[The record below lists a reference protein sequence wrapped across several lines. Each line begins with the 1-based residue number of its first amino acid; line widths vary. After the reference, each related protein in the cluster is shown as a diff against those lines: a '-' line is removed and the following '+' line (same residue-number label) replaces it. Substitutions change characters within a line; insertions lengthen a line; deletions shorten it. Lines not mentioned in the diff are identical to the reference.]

1 MIVLVIMLLPLLL
14 LSFHLLSLLFFM
26 SIMFVT
32 FIINVIIN
40 IAAVTNA
47 DIIACITDVV
57 LSLFLILLLMVSTNN
72 KRFNHTYFNL
82 T

>member
-57 LSLFLILLLMVSTNN
+57 LSLFLILLLMV
-72 KRFNHTYFNL
+72 
-82 T
+82 

>member
-1 MIVLVIMLLPLLL
+1 MLLPLLL

-57 LSLFLILLLMVSTNN
+57 LSLFLILLLMV
-72 KRFNHTYFNL
+72 
-82 T
+82 

>member
-14 LSFHLLSLLFFM
+14 LSFYLLSLLFFM

-57 LSLFLILLLMVSTNN
+57 LSLFLILLLMV
-72 KRFNHTYFNL
+72 
-82 T
+82 

>member
-1 MIVLVIMLLPLLL
+1 
-14 LSFHLLSLLFFM
+14 M

-47 DIIACITDVV
+47 DIIAYITDVV
-57 LSLFLILLLMVSTNN
+57 LSLFLILLLMV
-72 KRFNHTYFNL
+72 
-82 T
+82 

>member
-26 SIMFVT
+26 SIMSVT
-32 FIINVIIN
+32 FIINVNIN
-40 IAAVTNA
+40 IAAVTNV

-57 LSLFLILLLMVSTNN
+57 LPLFLII
-72 KRFNHTYFNL
+72 
-82 T
+82 